1 MSSLSNVS
9 NVSKAGA
16 SHDAVSGSH
25 APQDVTAAVVQM
37 SSTDDVAH
45 NLGEAR
51 RWVEAAAREGAALV
65 VLPEYFCW
73 IGTDERERVALAE
86 PFGDGPIQAALGAL
100 ARETGVW
107 LIGGTVPILPDVQ
120 AQDGSGARAYN
131 TALLIDPQGRHAARY
146 DKVHL
151 FGFSDGREQ
160 HAEADTMVPGE
171 RIGHAATPFGGVR
184 LSICYDLRFPELY
197 RVAPAADLIAV
208 PAAFTHT
215 TGLAHW
221 ELLLR
226 ARAVENQA
234 FVLAA
239 GQCGTHPNGW
249 RTFGHSMIVGPWGDV
264 LACREHDEPGIAL
277 ARLTREALSAV
288 RARLPALTHR
298 RIATPANIATSLD
311 ERRR

>member
-1 MSSLSNVS
+1 MTGNEV
-9 NVSKAGA
+9 
-16 SHDAVSGSH
+16 HE
-25 APQDVTAAVVQM
+25 DVTAAVVQM
-37 SSTDDVAH
+37 SSTDDVAR

-51 RWVEAAAREGAALV
+51 RWVEAAAREGATLV

-86 PFGDGPIQAALGAL
+86 PFGDGPIQAALAAL
-100 ARETGVW
+100 AREARVW
-107 LIGGTVPILPDVQ
+107 LIGGTVPIRPGHADR
-120 AQDGSGARAYN
+120 DGRERAYN
-131 TALLIDPQGRHAARY
+131 TSVLIDPNGRDVARY

-151 FGFSDGREQ
+151 FGFNDGRER

-171 RIGHAATPFGGVR
+171 RVGAAATPFGEIR
-184 LSICYDLRFPELY
+184 LSVCYDLRFPELY
-197 RVAPAADLIAV
+197 RAAPPADLIAV

-249 RTFGHSMIVGPWGDV
+249 RTFGRSMIVGPWGEV
-264 LACREHDEPGIAL
+264 LACCEQPEPGMAL
-277 ARLTREALSAV
+277 ARLERSVLNGV

-298 RIATPANIATSLD
+298 RIAISERIAPSPDNLSI
-311 ERRR
+311 

>member
-1 MSSLSNVS
+1 MTSNRSSANLSDD
-9 NVSKAGA
+9 AGRGA
-16 SHDAVSGSH
+16 LQDA
-25 APQDVTAAVVQM
+25 TAAVVQM
-37 SSTDDVAH
+37 SSTDDVAR

-51 RWVEAAAREGAALV
+51 RWVEAAAREGATLV

-86 PFGDGPIQAALGAL
+86 RFGEGPIQAALAAL

-107 LIGGTVPILPDVQ
+107 LVGGTMPIVPDD
-120 AQDGSGARAYN
+120 AAGNGGMERAYN
-131 TALLIDPQGRHAARY
+131 ACLLIDPLGRSVARY
-146 DKVHL
+146 DKLHL
-151 FGFSDGREQ
+151 FSFSDGREQ

-171 RIGHAATPFGGVR
+171 RIGHAATPFGEMR

-197 RVAPAADLIAV
+197 RVAPAPDVIAV
-208 PAAFTHT
+208 PAAFTHA

-234 FVLAA
+234 YVLAA

-249 RTFGHSMIVGPWGDV
+249 RTFGRSMIVGPWGEI
-264 LACREHDEPGIAL
+264 LASCDEAEPGIAI
-277 ARLTREALSAV
+277 ARLERGALSAV
-288 RARLPALTHR
+288 RARLPALMHR
-298 RIATPANIATSLD
+298 RIAAPADIATSPAM
-311 ERRR
+311 RRR